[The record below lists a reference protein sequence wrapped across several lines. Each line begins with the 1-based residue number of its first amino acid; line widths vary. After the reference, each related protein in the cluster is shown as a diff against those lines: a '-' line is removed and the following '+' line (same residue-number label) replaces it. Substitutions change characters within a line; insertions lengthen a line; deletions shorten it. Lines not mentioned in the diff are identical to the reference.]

1 MFSAPRTCV
10 PSSLLIGELIHGRGP
25 AQQTGTTSLV
35 AGTVLGLRTRQIDV
49 ACSRPDLQ
57 RRWVHYRAP
66 RADQSS
72 LNPRSAPWSRTAPW
86 SQAAAGSGSTGE
98 LMDAI
103 RPQIFRQREMPEPA
117 APGAVADASVSR
129 DMTRWYTVRALPP
142 DQRGAKRAQSVWV
155 KSAEGARRCPL
166 SMSLP
171 LYRWPTLKL
180 PTFGTNVSLAVR
192 PTTCQWRVASSNGG
206 GPSVAGFRSPSSP
219 TPPAGARG

>member
-103 RPQIFRQREMPEPA
+103 RPQILRQREMPEPA

-129 DMTRWYTVRALPP
+129 DMTQQKLVAVQVLADWRATM
-142 DQRGAKRAQSVWV
+142 
-155 KSAEGARRCPL
+155 C
-166 SMSLP
+166 SLDI
-171 LYRWPTLKL
+171 
-180 PTFGTNVSLAVR
+180 S
-192 PTTCQWRVASSNGG
+192 
-206 GPSVAGFRSPSSP
+206 
-219 TPPAGARG
+219 PAGLTAHRIDPPVVLTLTDSQVPEFHRAD